1 MELKLIIFD
10 VDGTLYDLKS
20 HCIPQSCTEAI
31 RQLKRNKIRFAIAS
45 GRAHYGMGKALNDLR
60 ADYIIADSGG
70 VIVDSEGKC
79 SIMRTCPL
87 RNAASCSSLL
97 GKRKL
102 VSSSSFPSICT
113 FTSTL
118 RR

>member
-1 MELKLIIFD
+1 MQIKAAIFD

-70 VIVDSEGKC
+70 VIVDSEGN
-79 SIMRTCPL
+79 ML
-87 RNAASCSSLL
+87 YH
-97 GKRKL
+97 
-102 VSSSSFPSICT
+102 
-113 FTSTL
+113 
-118 RR
+118 

>member
-70 VIVDSEGKC
+70 VIVDSEGNMLYHEDMPFARMLPAARVC
-79 SIMRTCPL
+79 SARGSWSRL
-87 RNAASCSSLL
+87 Q
-97 GKRKL
+97 
-102 VSSSSFPSICT
+102 VSPAYVH
-113 FTSTL
+113 L
-118 RR
+118 PAP

>member
-60 ADYIIADSGG
+60 ADYHHRRQRRRHRGQRG
-70 VIVDSEGKC
+70 Q
-79 SIMRTCPL
+79 
-87 RNAASCSSLL
+87 NALS
-97 GKRKL
+97 
-102 VSSSSFPSICT
+102 
-113 FTSTL
+113 
-118 RR
+118 

>member
-45 GRAHYGMGKALNDLR
+45 GRAHYGMGKALRLHH
-60 ADYIIADSGG
+60 
-70 VIVDSEGKC
+70 
-79 SIMRTCPL
+79 
-87 RNAASCSSLL
+87 
-97 GKRKL
+97 
-102 VSSSSFPSICT
+102 
-113 FTSTL
+113 
-118 RR
+118 RRQRRRHRGQRGQYALS